1 MNLAYTPINI
11 YCPIPDQALLL
22 EWFHTHKLLDTD
34 YWEYTEDRHVWA
46 KVVTSTEPN
55 HWRRYDKVE
64 WDNRRVPI
72 DNPGIFFHPGFEK
85 TFPDI
90 ANCIR
95 QLPFKQLSI
104 GGMLYQ
110 LGEIPLHQDTYDIH
124 EPSEPRRYTIYL
136 TNPDENTFYLSK
148 DESSEKIYIKI
159 NKEYGCFVFNN
170 SQMLHG
176 ASPKLGEKIILTM
189 AGIIDNDKHVALI
202 EQSLLKFENERLYL

>member
-1 MNLAYTPINI
+1 MNLAYTPIKI

-22 EWFHTHKLLDTD
+22 DWFHSHKLLDDD
-34 YWEYTEDRHVWA
+34 YWEYKENRHVWA
-46 KVVTSTEPN
+46 KVVTSTEPKD
-55 HWRRYDKVE
+55 WRRYDKIE
-64 WDNRRVPI
+64 WDNRRIPI
-72 DNPGIFFHPGFEK
+72 QNPGLFFHPGFEE

-110 LGEIPLHQDTYDIH
+110 LGEIPVHQDTYDIN

-148 DESSEKIYIKI
+148 DESSEKIYIKV
-159 NKEYGCFVFNN
+159 NKNYSCFVFNN

-176 ASPKLGEKIILTM
+176 ASPKINEKIILTM
-189 AGIIDNDKHVALI
+189 AGIINNNKHVKLV
-202 EQSLLKFENERLYL
+202 EKSLNYFENERLYL